1 MSLWLCL
8 RFNALPLEALLKQPE
23 LNGNRATVV
32 VAQRLVIACDDTAR
46 GAGVI
51 PGQSASTAQA
61 LLTHYDAHIVERT
74 PEKEERSIATS

>member
-8 RFNALPLEALLKQPE
+8 RFDALPLEALLKQPE
-23 LNGNRATVV
+23 LHDHRATVV

-46 GAGVI
+46 CAGVI

-61 LLTHYDAHIVERT
+61 LLTHYDTHIVQ
-74 PEKEERSIATS
+74 RSLRKKVLCCNN